1 MRRLPLMVLY
11 EGGDSWF
18 YEFGQKPVAI
28 FLVPDEVAVYV
39 HDLPKSRY
47 ADARNACFAMTE
59 QNYFYR
65 LPTIKELDLWRQH
78 RSEFDKVS
86 NLFDVDRVK
95 PGKYWSNTKVKE
107 PCCRKVLS
115 FLPAEE
121 LVMHET
127 QYAFARPF
135 LVM

>member
-1 MRRLPLMVLY
+1 MVLY

-39 HDLPKSRY
+39 HDWPKSRY

-95 PGKYWSNTKVKE
+95 PG
-107 PCCRKVLS
+107 CRKVLS